1 MAIPGYR
8 WVLGL
13 VREHRYE
20 QALKEKGVKTW
31 DEWLD
36 ERIVPPKPLQTT
48 AASLVTPAER
58 AEAPPGYIAPTP
70 GQRTADEI
78 LLEAAESARKP

>member
-8 WVLGL
+8 WVRGL

-20 QALKEKGVKTW
+20 EALRAKADKTW

-36 ERIVPPKPLQTT
+36 ERIVPPTEGGPS
-48 AASLVTPAER
+48 AATEARPATNSD
-58 AEAPPGYIAPTP
+58 AAP
-70 GQRTADEI
+70 E
-78 LLEAAESARKP
+78 E